1 MTDWTRRN
9 FLKFSGAALAL
20 AWLGPVPPD
29 EVKPGDPIG
38 LGRVTEWTIWAY
50 ADARPDAA
58 KVEPLRRDTI
68 VEIYDAVN
76 TTGLMSHNPTWYLT
90 RYGWVYSS
98 WVQPVGRQINP
109 IVRNVPASGF
119 WAQVSVPFSE
129 MRSKPDDRAPRLY
142 RLYYSSVHLVI
153 AQLEDALGQ
162 AWYQLRDDQ
171 WPSRLEYVR
180 AEGLRPIA
188 PEEVS
193 PLAAGTRSK
202 SIEVSLT
209 DQMVYAYEDETLVFS
224 TRCATGAAFRLED
237 LGVVDF
243 RTPIGEHTV
252 IRKRPSRHML
262 GFLDRADA
270 YDLPGVPFVTYFTAS
285 GVAIH
290 GTYWHN
296 DYGRQRSHGCVNV
309 TPEAAQWVYRWTQP
323 VAEYEDAVLEVKRG
337 GTPIVV
343 A

>member
-1 MTDWTRRN
+1 MTTWTRRD
-9 FLKFSGAALAL
+9 FLKFSSAALAM

-29 EVKPGDPIG
+29 DTQPAKPIG
-38 LGRVTEWTIWAY
+38 LGRVTEPLIWVY
-50 ADARPDAA
+50 TDARPDADR
-58 KVEPLRRDTI
+58 VQSLPRDTV
-68 VEIYDAVN
+68 VEIYDSISMQ
-76 TTGLMSHNPTWYLT
+76 GLLAHNPVWNLT
-90 RYGWVYSS
+90 RAGWVYSS
-98 WVQPVGRQINP
+98 WVQPVARQINP
-109 IVRNVPASGF
+109 IVRAVPESGF
-119 WAQVSVPFSE
+119 WAQVSVPFVE
-129 MRSKPDDRAPRLY
+129 MRSKPADQAPRLY

-153 AQLEDALGQ
+153 AQVQDPSGQ

-171 WPSRLEYVR
+171 WPNRLEYVR

-188 PEEVS
+188 PEEIS
-193 PLAAGTRSK
+193 PLAHTTRNK
-202 SIEVSLT
+202 SIEVSLA
-209 DQMVYAYEDETLVFS
+209 DQMVHAFEDETPVFS
-224 TRCATGAAFRLED
+224 TRCATGAAFRIENIGLA
-237 LGVVDF
+237 DF
-243 RTPIGEHTV
+243 RTPVGEHTV

-296 DYGRQRSHGCVNV
+296 DYGRPRSHGCVNV
-309 TPEAAQWVYRWTQP
+309 TPEAAQWFYRWTQP
-323 VAEYEDAVLEVKRG
+323 AAAYEDAVLEVKNG